1 MKKIALFLV
10 FTLIFGSCLALVS
23 CNSNSNQGGTNPA
36 ETKPAACSHKWK
48 EATTSAPKTCTLC
61 GKTEGEPIS
70 AYEALNSK
78 EREVFQA
85 LKTHASTLDDPSSL
99 KLLELKMGQLPYY
112 GSTKFALV
120 KVSSANKHGSSQTDI
135 YLVGDSKLYLYYV
148 GDDGERH
155 IASLAYFDA
164 GAWPYSGSIGKINT
178 ALKEYYDD
186 MGW

>member
-70 AYEALNSK
+70 AYEALNSDEK
-78 EREVFQA
+78 EVYRA
-85 LKTHASTLDDPSSL
+85 LKNFSSKLGSPSSL
-99 KLLELKMGQLPYY
+99 KLIDLKVGKTS
-112 GSTKFALV
+112 GNDTTEHVFV
-120 KVSSANKHGSSQTDI
+120 KVSANNAYGSPVSEVYVLNYGNLDTGGSSW
-135 YLVGDSKLYLYYV
+135 YNVAV
-148 GDDGERH
+148 
-155 IASLAYFDA
+155 
-164 GAWPYSGSIGKINT
+164 AWPHVGSIAKINA
-178 ALKEYYDD
+178 ALQEYYDS